1 MDGKLP
7 RCELAMRGRR
17 LPEVYLLWR
26 ATGLLKKGWYFMRKE
41 TSIRT
46 ESLLAGRRAVNL
58 NFVITVLV
66 MLTVAVIGSAQA
78 AETKQ
83 HRELTSKAGDSAGFL
98 LAANDAYA
106 AEKKEEHN
114 EPAKEAEGTYDP
126 VGRFFKFL
134 GSEPFVFLLMVLA
147 IGYPLGRISVMGI
160 SLGPTAGTLLTGV
173 VLAIIANQAF
183 GVLFVIPDMVSTI
196 FLLMFMYA
204 LGVKVGPQFFAGLK
218 AGGMKFIPMAVI
230 CWALNWIICVF
241 GVKLVGLAPG
251 YTTGIMSGSYTIT
264 AVLGVARQAISSGAY
279 TPPPGITPE
288 EIGAN
293 MAAGYAISYILSS
306 VGIILLIRYLPQMF
320 GRDPVADAKEAEK
333 EMSGGQTEPLP
344 GTSGSLAVG
353 FSSYDL
359 RAFKVEQDEFIG
371 KTVQELYK
379 LHPKGPILRVVRDGK
394 VVRVRD
400 NPTIQKG
407 DIVAVRTGIHELIEK
422 GEKYIGEES
431 TDPLARDVPIEASD
445 IRIGSRAIN
454 GKTLADLGRMVGLG
468 LQLKAMFRLGASLPI
483 LPDTKVQAGDV
494 LRLVG
499 PAFLFREAAIKLG
512 GNPILRTTY
521 TEVWFLAG
529 AMAIGYMVGSL
540 SVTLGGIPFSL
551 GTSAGCIMAGVLV
564 SWLRG
569 RNPEIGGP
577 VSEGARSFVQDIGLN
592 LFVASLAA
600 SVGPKVI
607 DSFSQ
612 GLTVVW
618 IAIIGTT
625 AALLPPFIAFV
636 IGFKVF
642 KLNSVIAAGAAS
654 GGRNNTPSM
663 NAICAQSKSAI
674 PAVPYSLNYS
684 VVTVLALIGGYLAM
698 ILS

>member
-1 MDGKLP
+1 MKKFTFINKGSLP
-7 RCELAMRGRR
+7 AWDRSVSRICAIAVLA
-17 LPEVYLLWR
+17 
-26 ATGLLKKGWYFMRKE
+26 
-41 TSIRT
+41 
-46 ESLLAGRRAVNL
+46 
-58 NFVITVLV
+58 VLFF
-66 MLTVAVIGSAQA
+66 TVIGSAQA
-78 AETKQ
+78 A
-83 HRELTSKAGDSAGFL
+83 S
-98 LAANDAYA
+98 
-106 AEKKEEHN
+106 
-114 EPAKEAEGTYDP
+114 EPAKEATGP
-126 VGRFFKFL
+126 LGMFFKFL
-134 GSEPFVFLLMVLA
+134 GSNPFVFLLMVLA
-147 IGYPLGRISVMGI
+147 IGYPLGRIAVGGI

-173 VLAIIANQAF
+173 VLAIIANQAY
-183 GVLFVIPDMVSTI
+183 GVLFVIPDIVSTI

-204 LGVKVGPQFFAGLK
+204 LGVRVGPQFFSGLK
-218 AGGMKFIPMAVI
+218 AGGAKFIPLAVI
-230 CWALNWIICVF
+230 CWLLNWSIVFF
-241 GVKLVGLAPG
+241 GVKLAGLGPG
-251 YTTGIMSGSYTIT
+251 FMPGIMSGSYTIT
-264 AVLGVARQAISSGAY
+264 AILGVANSAVASGAY
-279 TPPPGITPE
+279 TPPPGITPD

-320 GRDPVADAKEAEK
+320 GRDPVADAQEAEK
-333 EMSGGQTEPLP
+333 EMSGGASEPLP
-344 GTSGSLAVG
+344 GSAGSLVVG
-353 FSSYDL
+353 FSSYDM
-359 RAFKVEQDEFIG
+359 RAFKVDHEEFIG

-394 VVRVRD
+394 VIRVRD

-407 DIVAVRTGIHELIEK
+407 DIVTVRTDIHELIEK
-422 GEKYIGEES
+422 GEKFIGEES
-431 TDPLARDVPIEASD
+431 TDPLARDVPIEATD
-445 IRIGSRAIN
+445 IRISSRAVA
-454 GKTLADLGRMVGLG
+454 GKTLAELGQKIGLG
-468 LQLKAMFRLGASLPI
+468 LQLKALFRVGTSLPI
-483 LPDTKVQAGDV
+483 LPDTKVQVGDV

-499 PAFLFREAAIKLG
+499 PEFLFRGAAKELG

-521 TEVWFLAG
+521 TEVWFLAA
-529 AMAIGYMVGSL
+529 AMAIGYMVGSI
-540 SVTLGGIPFSL
+540 SFTFGGIPFSL
-551 GTSAGCIMAGVLV
+551 GTSAGCIMAGVFV

-600 SVGPKVI
+600 YVGPKVI
-607 DSFSQ
+607 DSFTQ

-618 IAIIGTT
+618 IALIGST

-636 IGFKVF
+636 IGYKVF

-684 VVTVLALIGGYLAM
+684 VVTVLALIGGYIAM